1 MGVTSG
7 GVNLLERRPNT
18 LAASSPNKLDT
29 RRIKS
34 ATGVVGG
41 GRGGDGGG
49 RSGDGG
55 DSLRSSL
62 HDFVGG
68 GGGSGGGGGG
78 GGKIKLGDVSSPGSF
93 TFLAAATA
101 KTSEQTMASPG
112 KQEQL
117 QQQRRDR
124 CEVMLAGAAASATA
138 VSGTAMAS
146 PRCGGFLTLTPRKPN
161 SYLTAELKGKKKEG
175 RNST

>member
-55 DSLRSSL
+55 DSLRSPL
-62 HDFVGG
+62 HDFVG
-68 GGGSGGGGGG
+68 GGGGGG

-117 QQQRRDR
+117 QQRDR
-124 CEVMLAGAAASATA
+124 CEVMSAGAAASATA

-146 PRCGGFLTLTPRKPN
+146 PRCGGVLTLTPRKPN